1 MKTFRVIFA
10 LITCLA
16 FAGRAPAQLTLLDLD
31 STLNMMM
38 VGDAHQVDDSD
49 CCCCCCCCDDEE
61 VSDDSSDDLADDESS
76 GDCCGEDGCDSA
88 HCPVCMDHPL
98 PASIDAY
105 NFFQND
111 NVPLI
116 LEVRHPLGDGWQ
128 IGLERPPR
136 AA

>member
-16 FAGRAPAQLTLLDLD
+16 FAGRAAAQWTLLDLH

-38 VGDAHQVDDSD
+38 VGDVHQVDDSD
-49 CCCCCCCCDDEE
+49 CCCDDEGP
-61 VSDDSSDDLADDESS
+61 SDDLAGDSS
-76 GDCCGEDGCDSA
+76 AGDSSDDCCGEDGCDSV
-88 HCPVCMDHPL
+88 HCPMCMDHPL
-98 PASIDAY
+98 LPSTDDC

-111 NVPLI
+111 NRPLI

>member
-1 MKTFRVIFA
+1 MVKMKTFRVIFA

-16 FAGRAPAQLTLLDLD
+16 FAGRAAAQWTFLDLD

-49 CCCCCCCCDDEE
+49 CCCCDDEG
-61 VSDDSSDDLADDESS
+61 SADDSS
-76 GDCCGEDGCDSA
+76 GDCCGEDACDSA
-88 HCPVCMDHPL
+88 HCPMCMDHPL
-98 PASIDAY
+98 PPSTDDC

-111 NVPLI
+111 NRPSI

-128 IGLERPPR
+128 FSLERPPR

>member
-16 FAGRAPAQLTLLDLD
+16 FAGRALAQWTLLDLD

-38 VGDAHQVDDSD
+38 VGDAHQDDDSD
-49 CCCCCCCCDDEE
+49 CCCDDEG
-61 VSDDSSDDLADDESS
+61 SAGDFGGDLAGDSS

-88 HCPVCMDHPL
+88 HCLMCMDHPL
-98 PASIDAY
+98 PASTDDY

-111 NVPLI
+111 NSPLI
-116 LEVRHPLGDGWQ
+116 LEVRHPFGDGWQ

-136 AA
+136 AV